1 MPKTRRPRRL
11 MDFAAVVGAPEYS
24 SSKAP
29 GGADEKSSPEGL
41 PCLRTVANAFL
52 RKAESTSPGVH
63 VARSRGAIAGT
74 SEKHPAL
81 TAMFIGVIKFCSI
94 MTMRANMSA
103 ERPSMMPLSDATQT
117 ASAKKN
123 EEA

>member
-1 MPKTRRPRRL
+1 MPKTRRPRRRTDL
-11 MDFAAVVGAPEYS
+11 AAGLLAPEYS

-29 GGADEKSSPEGL
+29 GGADENSSPEGF
-41 PCLRTVANAFL
+41 PCFRTVANAFL
-52 RKAESTSPGVH
+52 RRDASTSAGVH
-63 VARSRGAIAGT
+63 VARSLGAIAGV

-81 TAMFIGVIKFCSI
+81 TAIFIGVIKFWSI

-103 ERPSMMPLSDATQT
+103 DRPSIIPLSDATHT

-123 EEA
+123 DDA